1 MRQRLPLML
10 AALWWGSAT
19 AVGAWVVPMLFKHL
33 GTPAVAGAM
42 AAQLFAAQTW
52 VALLSGLMML
62 WAWHRPSQHPDT
74 LEAHE
79 DHNDSSRTIPSG
91 ADHRRADAWVLA
103 GMLAAA
109 VMTWG
114 VSPRILAREQLAL
127 WHAVGSGFYALQW
140 LAAGVTLW
148 RQGRVSP
155 GNAS

>member
-1 MRQRLPLML
+1 MLQRLPLML

-33 GTPAVAGAM
+33 GTPAVAGSM

-52 VALLSGLMML
+52 VALLCGLVML
-62 WAWHRPSQHPDT
+62 WSWHRPNQRHEA
-74 LEAHE
+74 LEASE
-79 DHNDSSRTIPSG
+79 GQVDPSWARTLG
-91 ADHRRADAWVLA
+91 ADQRRADTWVLA

-127 WHAVGSGFYALQW
+127 WHAVGSGLYALQW